1 MIKHIVTYKTP
12 KIHKE
17 KIVIVPRMAG
27 KIKEYINSINCKSY
41 CIGTDW
47 NGYGY
52 ANKTYYYEVN
62 RKQLIHITEILNQ
75 KKKTVKNALKTAEQ
89 KIENWCRRL
98 CKLTS
103 ITMEKAKEIAKEK
116 IDYKYQKINE
126 MIERQAE
133 HYSVKRQSLI
143 NKMTKANPL
152 RRIQNVEH
160 AQAILSAS
168 YRHNET
174 CYDEYLNEAH
184 ELIEDGFLEKGTA
197 KEYARNKLG
206 RNHK

>member
-27 KIKEYINSINCKSY
+27 KIKEYINSINCKS
-41 CIGTDW
+41 
-47 NGYGY
+47 

-152 RRIQNVEH
+152 RRIENVEH

-206 RNHK
+206 RNNK

>member
-75 KKKTVKNALKTAEQ
+75 KKKTVKNAVKNALKTAEQ

-126 MIERQAE
+126 MIERQTE

-152 RRIQNVEH
+152 RRIENVEH
-160 AQAILSAS
+160 AQAIP
-168 YRHNET
+168 
-174 CYDEYLNEAH
+174 
-184 ELIEDGFLEKGTA
+184 

-206 RNHK
+206 RNNK